1 MKDRALA
8 LAGLLQAVH
17 LVQQMAQTGQAEA
30 RPLGA
35 CIDSLFRFDAET
47 PEAVFDGADKLDVGL
62 ARLVNQLEGGS
73 GRDAAVTRMAM
84 TVLHLERRFSGNRGA
99 MDAVHTGLQDIAR
112 QRDHWGPTHPTVLAR
127 LGELYAKELSPIGP
141 RVLVQGNPV
150 YWASPTWWAKCV
162 RRCWQ
167 QSARPYCGASSAA
180 ATGISCSDAAPW
192 CRLRANGRKKPAA
205 RPWSGRRKRTGGYGF
220 GHNAGLTRRL
230 CAPLPALSPIQP
242 GACP

>member
-17 LVQQMAQTGQAEA
+17 LVQQMAQSGQAES

-35 CIDSLFRFDAET
+35 CIDSLFRFDAES
-47 PEAVFDGADKLDVGL
+47 PEAVFDGAAKLDVGL
-62 ARLVNQLEGGS
+62 VRLVNQLEGGA

-84 TVLHLERRFSGNRGA
+84 TVLHLERRFSGNSAA
-99 MDAVHTGLQDIAR
+99 MEAVHNGLKDIAR

-150 YWASPTWWAKCV
+150 YLGQPDLVGEV
-162 RRCWQ
+162 RATLLAAVRAAVLWRQLGGSYWDFLFGRRALVQAAREWQ
-167 QSARPYCGASSAA
+167 ESARA
-180 ATGISCSDAAPW
+180 
-192 CRLRANGRKKPAA
+192 
-205 RPWSGRRKRTGGYGF
+205 
-220 GHNAGLTRRL
+220 
-230 CAPLPALSPIQP
+230 
-242 GACP
+242 

>member
-17 LVQQMAQTGQAEA
+17 LVQQMAQSGQAES

-47 PEAVFDGADKLDVGL
+47 PEAVFDGAAKLDVGL
-62 ARLVNQLEGGS
+62 TRLVNQLEGGS
-73 GRDAAVTRMAM
+73 GRDTAVTRMSM
-84 TVLHLERRFSGNRGA
+84 TVLHLERRFSGNRAA
-99 MDAVHTGLQDIAR
+99 MEAVHNGLKDIAR

-150 YWASPTWWAKCV
+150 YLGQPDLVGEV
-162 RRCWQ
+162 RATLLAAIRAAVLWRQLGGSYWDFLFGRRALVQAAREWQ
-167 QSARPYCGASSAA
+167 ESARG
-180 ATGISCSDAAPW
+180 
-192 CRLRANGRKKPAA
+192 
-205 RPWSGRRKRTGGYGF
+205 
-220 GHNAGLTRRL
+220 
-230 CAPLPALSPIQP
+230 
-242 GACP
+242 